1 MKSVPSEIGSS
12 LRKVRLTGIVFFAYV
27 IVLPLI
33 TLLIPESEVPV
44 NAGPLWFP
52 WLLVFLMPLEILL
65 VYLIY
70 RSFSKR
76 IGTYNLM
83 GPAILMYTLAIAP
96 SIYSFLIGFLDSA
109 LRHIGIL
116 LGLLFSLLGFW
127 LASMLLSR
135 LDETIQM
142 SNH

>member
-96 SIYSFLIGFLDSA
+96 SIYSFLIGFLDS
-109 LRHIGIL
+109 
-116 LGLLFSLLGFW
+116 
-127 LASMLLSR
+127 
-135 LDETIQM
+135 
-142 SNH
+142 